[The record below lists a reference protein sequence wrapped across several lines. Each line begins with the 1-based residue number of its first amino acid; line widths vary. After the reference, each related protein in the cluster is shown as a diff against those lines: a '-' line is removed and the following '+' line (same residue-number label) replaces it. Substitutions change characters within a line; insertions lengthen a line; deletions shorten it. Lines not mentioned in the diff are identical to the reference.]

1 MITLRDI
8 VARLRFPFQLMARPG
23 QRRHLS
29 RWLVSQR
36 PGYLLRAGLPW
47 LTFDAIDALA
57 RLDLRGRRVFEYGS
71 GGSTLYWL
79 RRGARV
85 VSVEHDPAWYER
97 VRAAIPPDAPLDYRL
112 VPPEPALPDPAD
124 PADPAAYCSGD
135 PAFAAWR
142 FRRYATQIDAFPEAC
157 FDLVLVDGRA
167 RPSCLVHAASRVR
180 PGGTLI
186 LDNTERAYYTA
197 RLGSLLSGWT
207 ATTYAGAVP
216 GPPVFT
222 ETTFYVRGDATNV
235 KMGEPGSPIPRPREG
250 VGGRSPCAGGWGNRV
265 SPSPHP
271 VGGFGRVALSP
282 KNNFFHHLTGFLLC
296 DICIR
301 SSSTL

>member
-1 MITLRDI
+1 M
-8 VARLRFPFQLMARPG
+8 
-23 QRRHLS
+23 
-29 RWLVSQR
+29 
-36 PGYLLRAGLPW
+36 
-47 LTFDAIDALA
+47 
-57 RLDLRGRRVFEYGS
+57 
-71 GGSTLYWL
+71 
-79 RRGARV
+79 

-112 VPPEPALPDPAD
+112 VPPEPAPPAPAD